1 MIIWQRS
8 YRYWMLDMIKDD
20 ISNSLGLEPLQN
32 LNEGEGELVVPKKTE
47 LAELKPVDDKV
58 DRDYDYARTNFYNI
72 IETGTEAL
80 EQMLDV
86 AKASEHPRA
95 YEVVSTIMKTLVDAN
110 KDLVSMSAKKQESE
124 EDKGPAE
131 KAMTNNNLFVGSTA
145 ELQQLLKDMRNND
158 AG

>member
-1 MIIWQRS
+1 
-8 YRYWMLDMIKDD
+8 MLNMIKDD

-47 LAELKPVDDKV
+47 IAELKPVDDKA

-95 YEVVSTIMKTLVDAN
+95 YEVVSTIMKTLVDAK

-124 EDKGPAE
+124 DE
-131 KAMTNNNLFVGSTA
+131 KSPSEKTVSNNNLFVGSTA
-145 ELQQLLKDMRNND
+145 ELQQLLKDMRN
-158 AG
+158 GE

>member
-1 MIIWQRS
+1 
-8 YRYWMLDMIKDD
+8 MLDMIKDD

-47 LAELKPVDDKV
+47 LAEIKPVDDKV

-124 EDKGPAE
+124 EEKNPSE
-131 KAMTNNNLFVGSTA
+131 KAVTNNNMFVGSTA
-145 ELQQLLKDMRNND
+145 ELQQLLKDMRSKD

>member
-1 MIIWQRS
+1 
-8 YRYWMLDMIKDD
+8 MLDMIKDD

-47 LAELKPVDDKV
+47 LAEIKPVDDKV

-110 KDLVSMSAKKQESE
+110 KDLVSMSTKKQESE
-124 EDKGPAE
+124 DE
-131 KAMTNNNLFVGSTA
+131 KSPSEKTVSNNNLFVGSTA
-145 ELQQLLKDMRNND
+145 ELQQLLKDMRN
-158 AG
+158 GE